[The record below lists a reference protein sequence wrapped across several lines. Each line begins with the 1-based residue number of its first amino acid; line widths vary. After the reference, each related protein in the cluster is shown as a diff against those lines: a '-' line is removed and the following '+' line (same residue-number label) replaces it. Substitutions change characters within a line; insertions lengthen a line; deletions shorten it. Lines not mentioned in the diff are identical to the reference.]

1 MLIKG
6 QSPIKPFSPGSMA
19 DQNRWE
25 HTALRRR
32 MIIGAWADDLESELQ
47 RHLPADRREAWGPSD
62 LSSNPFEQITRQL
75 SVLYSEQPSVTNSQ
89 GDITELLN
97 REGLASQA
105 GLWPLMQRVQQMV
118 IGLRESFV
126 RIDVVPHTEGAQ
138 SRAPGLRYRLV
149 TPDFVYV
156 EADSD
161 EPDVP
166 IYYQELRLRQ
176 NPQNQ
181 SVEWVY
187 DIIDIRDPANPS
199 FGMFLAE
206 KDGSIGEDVS
216 QIYMGHPTHRGD
228 DFPYFDSQGNPFLP
242 VVLYH
247 AEKTG
252 NLFDP
257 YFGSQMVYGS
267 LTSAVLFTMWIHLV
281 RDACWSQKYVAG
293 LSVAGLNQ
301 MDQDGIARR
310 SSVSTDP
317 ASILVFTQDPDAQG
331 QPLVGTFATPTDPH
345 TLLESIAKYEYRVAA
360 AAGISPADL
369 QRTSGDPRSGYSL
382 SISKAG
388 QREAQKKYA
397 PTFRMGDEELLTKS
411 AILANRFLGTSLPE
425 FGYRV
430 SYHSIPLSPEE
441 MRAQRED
448 IVQKMSAGLMSPVQA
463 IMLMFDD
470 MDEREA
476 IDYLLKIRA
485 ERAQFM

>member
-1 MLIKG
+1 MIIG
-6 QSPIKPFSPGSMA
+6 QSPIKPFAPTMPTQG
-19 DQNRWE
+19 RWD

-47 RHLPADRREAWGPSD
+47 RHLPPDRREAWGPSD

-75 SVLYSEQPSVTNSQ
+75 AVLYSENPSVTNAN
-89 GDITELLN
+89 GDITDLLS
-97 REGLASQA
+97 REGLATQA

-118 IGLRESFV
+118 IGLREAFV
-126 RIDVVPHTEGAQ
+126 RIDVVPHTQGAQ

-149 TPDFVYV
+149 TPDFVYT
-156 EADSD
+156 EADPD

-176 NPQNQ
+176 NPDTKDL
-181 SVEWVY
+181 EWVY
-187 DIIDIRDPANPS
+187 DILDIRDPSNPI
-199 FGMFLAE
+199 FGMFLAG
-206 KDGSIGEDVS
+206 KDGSIGADVS
-216 QIYMGHPTHRGD
+216 VTYMGHDTHKGSGY
-228 DFPYFDSQGNPFLP
+228 PYFDSQGNPFLP

-252 NLFDP
+252 HLFDP
-257 YFGSQMVYGS
+257 FFGSQMVYGS

-293 LSVAGLNQ
+293 LSVAGLSAV
-301 MDQDGIARR
+301 DQDGIARR
-310 SSVSTDP
+310 SSISTDP
-317 ASILVFTQDPDAQG
+317 ASILVFTQDPEAQG

-345 TLLESIAKYEYRVAA
+345 SLLESIAKYEYRVAA

-369 QRTSGDPRSGYSL
+369 TRTSGDPRSGYSL

-397 PTFRMGDEELLTKS
+397 PTFRMGDEELLAKS
-411 AILANRFLGTSLPE
+411 AILSNRFLGTSLPE
-425 FGYRV
+425 SGYRV

-448 IVQKMSAGLMSPVQA
+448 LIQKMGAGLMSPVQA
-463 IMLMFDD
+463 IMSMYDD

-476 IDYLLKIRA
+476 IDYLIKVRS
-485 ERAQFM
+485 ERAQYT